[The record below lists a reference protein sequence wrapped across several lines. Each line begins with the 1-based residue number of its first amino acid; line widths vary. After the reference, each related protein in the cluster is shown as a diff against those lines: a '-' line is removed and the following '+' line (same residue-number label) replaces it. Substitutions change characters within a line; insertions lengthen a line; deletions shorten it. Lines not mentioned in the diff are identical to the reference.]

1 MIASELEKAKIWVD
15 NWRQTGLVLERLRIE
30 EHSTANLNEILVS
43 LSDVTRSS
51 LLAHPPEPTSGI
63 IEMQRLFGKIRK

>member
-1 MIASELEKAKIWVD
+1 MIAQEREMAKKWVA
-15 NWRQTGLVLERLRIE
+15 NWRLTGPILERLRIE
-30 EHSTANLNEILVS
+30 EHRTSNLTETLLS

-63 IEMQRLFGKIRK
+63 IEMQRLFAKIRK